1 MKYYIANNDLDFILT
16 QNTAISYHKHTHSS
30 MYIIGIVLKGYV
42 NLQINSLS
50 TKYQE
55 NNFFI
60 VPPNTLHAI
69 TISDNTTNMLTVCVK
84 DSFVKKNKNNG
95 ILTVYKFIN
104 KLKNFEIIKNEHI
117 QIISKAYTTILQQY
131 ICHDLTLPTEIEYAK
146 TYVIKYSQ
154 EVIDINKLSEIT
166 NYSKYYL
173 IRKFCKCVGLTPH
186 KFQIQQRIRKSQKIL
201 LQGKTIAETAILS
214 GFYDQS
220 HYIKAFR
227 QIVGITPKQ
236 YICCAIHLERV
247 L

>member
-1 MKYYIANNDLDFILT
+1 M
-16 QNTAISYHKHTHSS
+16 
-30 MYIIGIVLKGYV
+30 
-42 NLQINSLS
+42 
-50 TKYQE
+50 
-55 NNFFI
+55 
-60 VPPNTLHAI
+60 
-69 TISDNTTNMLTVCVK
+69 TI
-84 DSFVKKNKNNG
+84 
-95 ILTVYKFIN
+95 YEFIN

-173 IRKFCKCVGLTPH
+173 IRKFCKYVGLTPH